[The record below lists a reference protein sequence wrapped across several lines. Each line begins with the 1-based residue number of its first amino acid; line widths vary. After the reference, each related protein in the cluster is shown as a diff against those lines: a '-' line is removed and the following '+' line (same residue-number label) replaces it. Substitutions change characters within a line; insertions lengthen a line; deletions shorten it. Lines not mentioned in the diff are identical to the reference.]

1 MTEFV
6 LFCVPTI
13 IYLIVQ
19 SRGENRSFRTARHR
33 VGLVWGTA
41 AAYGWALLLLLPL
54 ALTGWLAVVLV
65 PSEVLELPGVSIA
78 QLTSLSV
85 AVGIVFRAV
94 GEEVFFRGLLGG
106 VLIRRLG
113 FGWGNLLQAILFLVP
128 HLALLLIDV
137 RMWPIIPVQF
147 AAGWLL
153 GWLRHKTGTFV
164 PGAVVHVLANI
175 VAGLITA

>member
-13 IYLIVQ
+13 IYLMVQ
-19 SRGENRSFRTARHR
+19 SRGKDRTFRAARQR
-33 VGLVWGTA
+33 AGVAWGTPA
-41 AAYGWALLLLLPL
+41 AHGWALLLLLPL
-54 ALTGWLAVVLV
+54 VLTGWLAIVLV
-65 PSEVLELPGVSIA
+65 PSEVLDSPGFSIA
-78 QLTSLSV
+78 RLTSLSV
-85 AVGIVFRAV
+85 AVGIVLRAV

-113 FGWGNLLQAILFLVP
+113 FGWGNLLQALLFLVP

-137 RMWPIIPVQF
+137 RMWPVIPVQF

-164 PGAVVHVLANI
+164 PGAAVHVVANI
-175 VAGLITA
+175 AAGLITA